1 MTHEAGKGSK
11 QRPMTISQHEYDNR
25 WDAIFGRDLEKESDS
40 ETDKVTRYNEETQEV
55 KNRENKF

>member
-1 MTHEAGKGSK
+1 
-11 QRPMTISQHEYDNR
+11 MTISQHEYDNR
-25 WDAIFGRDLEKESDS
+25 WDAIFGRDLEKESNS